1 MDVALFVDDAVKVLE
16 LVIVL
21 VPLGEEVPVFD
32 DVIED
37 VVVLLIIPVIVFL
50 GVLENEGE
58 ADGVFEACILL
69 LFVALEDC
77 VLEIAG
83 DLLLV
88 GLDDG
93 LFELEEDDVPVLVE
107 VVVLVLVVV
116 PVIVFVTI
124 ELLDATGDEELLFEF
139 VTVLLDVRVPV
150 VVLVDVLDSVIAF
163 VGKLVRVLV
172 VVFVDVFDDV
182 VEKVGIIAFAIR
194 FLELL
199 LLDSTFII

>member
-1 MDVALFVDDAVKVLE
+1 LDVALFVGDAVKVLE
-16 LVIVL
+16 LVIDR
-21 VPLGEEVPVFD
+21 VPLAEEVPVFD
-32 DVIED
+32 EVIED
-37 VVVLLIIPVIVFL
+37 VAVLLIIPVIVFL
-50 GVLENEGE
+50 GVFENEGE

-69 LFVALEDC
+69 LFVALDDC
-77 VLEIAG
+77 VLEIAD
-83 DLLLV
+83 DLVLV
-88 GLDDG
+88 GQDDE
-93 LFELEEDDVPVLVE
+93 LFELEEDDVVVLVE
-107 VVVLVLVVV
+107 VVVFVLVVV

-124 ELLDATGDEELLFEF
+124 ELFEGMGDEELVFEF
-139 VTVLLDVRVPV
+139 VTVLLAVCVPV

-182 VEKVGIIAFAIR
+182 VDKVGITAFAIR